1 LNNIKG
7 ILMKTLSALMLFL
20 GISHVQTSMFYP
32 TRTPPPT
39 IPPLIKAIKQWS
51 IAIKQW
57 SIWSSPEYYERV
69 KDELA
74 RAKKFNLCDGTD
86 KDGNTALDY
95 TLRVD
100 YRHLT
105 EVGTTQYDELLRSLI
120 KATQI
125 RKRNYLYSAVLST
138 NVEAVGL
145 LLEAN
150 APLNLLSVLENTP
163 LDKAIENIYI
173 KSPFNPPDYNDLEDQ
188 IVIAQTLV
196 FAGAKTK
203 LFDNKPYKLNYSHT
217 PDVMHTLATS
227 GRIDILQTLA
237 RLGMY
242 LHVKQWDDT
251 TPLHEAGTAETVCFL
266 ISNGAHVHALTTRS
280 QTPLHTAKNSA
291 VALALLAHGA
301 NPNAKDFEGNTP
313 LHTAAYRNDLSV
325 VQALLNYKRTHNAK
339 ESWV

>member
-1 LNNIKG
+1 
-7 ILMKTLSALMLFL
+7 MKTLSALMLFIGMSYL
-20 GISHVQTSMFYP
+20 QASTSF
-32 TRTPPPT
+32 T
-39 IPPLIKAIKQWS
+39 IPRPTTTRLINAIQQW
-51 IAIKQW
+51 IM
-57 SIWSSPEYYERV
+57 WSSPEYYERV

-86 KDGNTALDY
+86 NDGKTALDY
-95 TLRVD
+95 ALRVNCRD
-100 YRHLT
+100 LT

-125 RKRNYLYSAVLST
+125 RKKNYLYSAVFHS
-138 NVEAVGL
+138 NVEAIGL
-145 LLEAN
+145 LLEAK
-150 APLNLLSVLENTP
+150 APLNLLSFLENTP
-163 LDKAIENIYI
+163 LDRAIENIYM
-173 KSPFNPPDYNDLEDQ
+173 KNPLNPADYNDLEDK
-188 IVIAQTLV
+188 IVIAQTLL

-203 LFDNKPYKLNYSHT
+203 LLDNKPHKFNYSRT
-217 PDVMHTLATS
+217 PNVMHALATS
-227 GRIDILQTLA
+227 GRIEILQTLA

-242 LHVKQWDDT
+242 LHVKQSDDT

-266 ISNGAHVHALTTRS
+266 ISHGAHVHALTTRS

-313 LHTAAYRNDLSV
+313 LHTATYRNDLSV
-325 VQALLNYKRTHNAK
+325 VQALLNYKPTHNAK